1 MKACLLLFFYFS
13 LIGQLHGA
21 DVKIKENESVMGSTA
36 MTYDLSEEKLMKLK
50 YKSQHGD
57 SEASFRLYQYYCFT
71 KNNIDKQLRFLE
83 RSASQGNVTAQF
95 NYGVFLSDTNPTL
108 SEYYNLNRAIY
119 WMEFAVNNGNIDTKS
134 KLQELS
140 EWIEGRIRRIRKS
153 NSSSD
158 CRSSSMMM
166 NQGCTITIIG
176 NINRSRGGI
185 TLRLRLGWKVGGI
198 FISIR

>member
-1 MKACLLLFFYFS
+1 MV
-13 LIGQLHGA
+13 I
-21 DVKIKENESVMGSTA
+21 
-36 MTYDLSEEKLMKLK
+36 
-50 YKSQHGD
+50 

-119 WMEFAVNNGNIDTKS
+119 WMEFAVNNGNIDAKS
-134 KLQELS
+134 KLQELKKLKRMDR
-140 EWIEGRIRRIRKS
+140 GRIRRIRKS

>member
-21 DVKIKENESVMGSTA
+21 NVKIKENESVMGSTA